1 MPVRWQRSW
10 QAAVAP
16 SPCGATGSGLREEMT
31 AALRTLATMTLAFLG
46 GISSAV
52 ADEVPAREKAFAE
65 GMAKLEARHGG
76 RLGVAAL
83 DVGERTSVSHRGGE
97 RFAMCSTFKFLLAAA
112 VAARVDS
119 GDEQW
124 DRKISYG
131 KKDLIPWTPVTGK
144 EENLK
149 AGSMT
154 VGDLCEASMTWS
166 DNAAANLLLATV
178 GGPEGLTRYLRS
190 IGDATT
196 RLDRIEPD
204 LNANVRGDERD
215 TSTPGAMIATMEKLL
230 FGTPLTEASKDKI
243 IGWLVANHTGDK
255 RIRAAMD
262 PAWRTGDKTG
272 TGENGAANDIGVVW
286 PAGRKP
292 FLVVVFYNAAEATP
306 EQRDTVIADAAT
318 LVRTALEHE
327 K

>member
-1 MPVRWQRSW
+1 
-10 QAAVAP
+10 
-16 SPCGATGSGLREEMT
+16 MT
-31 AALRTLATMTLAFLG
+31 AALRTLATITLSLLG
-46 GISSAV
+46 GIASAI
-52 ADEVPAREKAFAE
+52 ADDASAREKAFAE
-65 GMAKLEARHGG
+65 GMAKLESRHGG

-83 DVGERTSVSHRGGE
+83 DLGDRASFTHRGGE

-112 VAARVDS
+112 VAARVDA

-124 DRKISYG
+124 DRKIPYG

-149 AGSMT
+149 AGFMT
-154 VGDLCEASMTWS
+154 VADLCEASMTWS
-166 DNAAANLLLATV
+166 DNTAANLLLGTI

-190 IGDATT
+190 IGDTTT
-196 RLDRIEPD
+196 RLDRTEPD
-204 LNANVRGDERD
+204 LNSNIQGDERD
-215 TSTPGAMIATMEKLL
+215 TSRPDAMIATMEKLI
-230 FGTPLTEASKDKI
+230 FGKSLTEASKEKL

-272 TGENGAANDIGVVW
+272 TGENGAANDIAVIW
-286 PAGRKP
+286 PTGRKP
-292 FLVVVFYNAAEATP
+292 FLIVVFYESVQATA
-306 EQRDTVIADAAT
+306 EQRDTVIADAAK
-318 LVRTALEHE
+318 LVRAALVPE

>member
-1 MPVRWQRSW
+1 MN
-10 QAAVAP
+10 AAFQ
-16 SPCGATGSGLREEMT
+16 
-31 AALRTLATMTLAFLG
+31 TLAAIALALLG
-46 GISSAV
+46 GIPSAS
-52 ADEVPAREKAFAE
+52 ADERPGREKAFAE
-65 GMAKLEARHGG
+65 GMAKLESRHGG
-76 RLGVAAL
+76 RLGVTVLEL
-83 DVGERTSVSHRGGE
+83 DKRASLSHRGRE

-112 VAARVDS
+112 VAARVDA

-124 DRKISYG
+124 DRKIAYG

-149 AGSMT
+149 AGFMT
-154 VGDLCEASMTWS
+154 VDALCEASMTWS
-166 DNAAANLLLATV
+166 DNTAANLLLATI

-215 TSTPGAMIATMEKLL
+215 TSTPDAMIATMEKLL
-230 FGTPLTEASKDKI
+230 FGTPLTDASKEKL

-272 TGENGAANDIGVVW
+272 TGENGAANDIAVVW
-286 PAGRKP
+286 PEGRKP
-292 FLVVVFYNAAEATP
+292 FLIVVFYDAAEATP
-306 EQRDTVIADAAT
+306 EQRETVIADAAKQVRET
-318 LVRTALEHE
+318 LVIE
-327 K
+327 KR

>member
-1 MPVRWQRSW
+1 
-10 QAAVAP
+10 
-16 SPCGATGSGLREEMT
+16 MT
-31 AALRTLATMTLAFLG
+31 AALRTLTAIALAFIG
-46 GISSAV
+46 GIASAI
-52 ADEVPAREKAFAE
+52 ADQLPARDKAFAE
-65 GMAKLEARHGG
+65 GMAKLESRHGG

-83 DVGERTSVSHRGGE
+83 DLGERTSLSHRGSE

-112 VAARVDS
+112 VAARVDA

-124 DRKISYG
+124 DRKIPYG

-154 VGDLCEASMTWS
+154 VADLCEASMTWS
-166 DNAAANLLLATV
+166 DNTAANLLLSTI
-178 GGPEGLTRYLRS
+178 GGPEGLTNYLRS

-196 RLDRIEPD
+196 RLDRIEPG

-215 TSTPGAMIATMEKLL
+215 TSTPAAMISTMEKLL
-230 FGTPLTEASKDKI
+230 FSAPLTEASKEKL

-272 TGENGAANDIGVVW
+272 TGENGAANDIAVIW
-286 PAGRKP
+286 PTGRKP
-292 FLVVVFYNAAEATP
+292 FLIVVFYESVQATA
-306 EQRDTVIADAAT
+306 EQRETVIADAAR
-318 LVRTALEHE
+318 LVRAALEPE
-327 K
+327 N

>member
-1 MPVRWQRSW
+1 
-10 QAAVAP
+10 
-16 SPCGATGSGLREEMT
+16 MT
-31 AALRTLATMTLAFLG
+31 AALRTLTAVALAFLG
-46 GISSAV
+46 GIASAI
-52 ADEVPAREKAFAE
+52 AEDLPARDKAFAE
-65 GMAKLEARHGG
+65 GMTKLESRHGG

-83 DVGERTSVSHRGGE
+83 DLGARTSFSHRDGE

-112 VAARVDS
+112 VAARVDA

-124 DRKISYG
+124 DRKIPYG

-154 VGDLCEASMTWS
+154 VADLCEASMTWS
-166 DNAAANLLLATV
+166 DNTAANLLLATI
-178 GGPEGLTRYLRS
+178 GGPEVLTNYLRS
-190 IGDATT
+190 IGDSTT
-196 RLDRIEPD
+196 RLDRIEPA
-204 LNANVRGDERD
+204 LNSNLRDDERD
-215 TSTPGAMIATMEKLL
+215 TSTPAAMIATMEKLI
-230 FGTPLTEASKDKI
+230 FGTSLTEASKEKL

-272 TGENGAANDIGVVW
+272 TGEHGAANDIAVIW
-286 PAGRKP
+286 PTGRKP
-292 FLVVVFYNAAEATP
+292 FLVVVFYDAADATP
-306 EQRDTVIADAAT
+306 EQRDTVIADAAK
-318 LVRTALEHE
+318 LVRAALAPG

>member
-1 MPVRWQRSW
+1 
-10 QAAVAP
+10 
-16 SPCGATGSGLREEMT
+16 MT
-31 AALRTLATMTLAFLG
+31 AALRILAAITLAFLG
-46 GISSAV
+46 GITSAV
-52 ADEVPAREKAFAE
+52 ADDLFAREKAFAE
-65 GMAKLEARHGG
+65 GVAKLEARHGG
-76 RLGVAAL
+76 RLGVTAL
-83 DVGERTSVSHRGGE
+83 DLGERTGVSHRGGE

-112 VAARVDS
+112 VAARVDA

-124 DRKISYG
+124 DRKIPYG

-154 VGDLCEASMTWS
+154 VADLCEASMTWS
-166 DNAAANLLLATV
+166 DNTAANLLLTTI

-190 IGDATT
+190 TGDATT

-215 TSTPGAMIATMEKLL
+215 TTTPGAMLATMEKLL
-230 FGTPLTEASKDKI
+230 FGKPLTEASKEKL

-262 PAWRTGDKTG
+262 PAWRVGDKTG
-272 TGENGAANDIGVVW
+272 TGENGAANDIAVIW
-286 PAGRKP
+286 PTGRKP
-292 FLVVVFYNAAEATP
+292 FLVVVFYDAAQATA
-306 EQRDTVIADAAT
+306 EQRDTVIADAAK
-318 LVRTALEHE
+318 LVRAALEPQ